1 MLCVP
6 KSPPPRQET
15 EGLRCLR
22 DTTLLSRPSNDSLRP
37 AGRRTANGRPTLSR
51 LSCNGENP
59 SPPTSPRG
67 GGFSA
72 QLRGEFGA
80 RRYPPSSPWAGS
92 LGPPT
97 DAYYSPLQPLG
108 QQVVKLKYSRTPS
121 SRQRP
126 KVRAQPGDDRP
137 TGNVSWPSSKVG
149 VTSQDCGRTDRVIP
163 RRLGWHASLRL
174 WLKHVSGGAPK
185 ARARPG
191 PAWRPRNRT
200 TSWTRPGAGGR
211 RARTVLHSSVRS
223 ADCCRSCTSSTGAA
237 LIAPIRRGSPDL
249 ACAARQQAPGGG
261 TTAVTCKDLAAARY

>member
-174 WLKHVSGGAPK
+174 WLKHVSGGRQRL
-185 ARARPG
+185 ARGQAQRGAQGTEPPLGRG
-191 PAWRPRNRT
+191 PAPV
-200 TSWTRPGAGGR
+200 GGEHGLCCTPLR
-211 RARTVLHSSVRS
+211 EARTAVGVARV
-223 ADCCRSCTSSTGAA
+223 
-237 LIAPIRRGSPDL
+237 APERR
-249 ACAARQQAPGGG
+249 
-261 TTAVTCKDLAAARY
+261 